1 VGLIDDLIRIAY
13 GEVSVELLSIV
24 NKKSSCGYATHF
36 FILNSKSMNSS
47 VHGSVLNLLVS
58 SLSYIHRYR
67 RKMFFCMIGKVR
79 LKQQHLKILFVDQNM
94 KRK

>member
-1 VGLIDDLIRIAY
+1 VRNITGNCPLNKHLQHVGLIDDLIRIAC

-47 VHGSVLNLLVS
+47 VHGSVLNIIVS

-67 RKMFFCMIGKVR
+67 RKMFFLCDR
-79 LKQQHLKILFVDQNM
+79 
-94 KRK
+94 